1 VNTIGIYSNERKDPT
16 GEYLEKTIKFLE
28 EALPEAKLKRVLDKE
43 DMEPFDLLLV
53 LGGDGTLLSAARL
66 SYGFNVPLLGVNIG
80 YLGFMTGVDL
90 NGLKN
95 ALVNIDNGNY
105 KIEDR
110 MMLTASLLFEGKEKS
125 YNALNDIVI
134 HKGALGNIIYF
145 ELYVDNDFANSYRG
159 DGIIITTPTG
169 STAYNLSASGSIMY
183 PTVEA
188 IGVTAICP
196 HTFGIRNLIL
206 SSNQEVKINIG
217 KGDENFFLSIDG
229 QVNLGISEDTE
240 VIIKKAEWP
249 TKILRLDDYDYFDV
263 LRKKLIYKAMNIQ
276 RGE

>member
-1 VNTIGIYSNERKDPT
+1 MKTIGIYSNERKDPT
-16 GEYLEKTIKFLE
+16 GEYLELTLKFLQ
-28 EALPEAKLKRVLDKE
+28 EALPEAKLKRVLEEK
-43 DMEPFDLLLV
+43 DMEKFDLLLV

-66 SYGFNVPLLGVNIG
+66 SYGFDVPLLGVNIG
-80 YLGFMTGVDL
+80 NLGFMTGVDL
-90 NGLKN
+90 KGLKN
-95 ALVNIDNGNY
+95 ALVNIDNGHY

-110 MMLTASLLFEGKEKS
+110 MMLTASLLFEGEEKS
-125 YNALNDIVI
+125 FTALNDIVI

-206 SSNQEVKINIG
+206 SSNQEVKINVG
-217 KGDENFFLSIDG
+217 KGDEQFFLSIDG

-240 VIIKKAEWP
+240 VTIKKANKP